1 MTSPL
6 LRIENLR
13 KRRASAGHH
22 FELVISR
29 FELHA
34 GEVVALVGESGSG
47 KSTLLDL
54 VALALAPDAVDC
66 FVFRP
71 TGSCAIDVAAVWRGS
86 SHGELDAARGTHVGY
101 VLQSGGLLPF
111 LTVRE
116 NLQLP
121 LRALGRVDAK
131 VVNEL
136 SESLDLCRHLEKL
149 PQALSVGE
157 RQRVAIGR
165 ALVHQP
171 ALVIAD
177 EPTSAVDPL
186 LGKRIME
193 LFLEQVAA
201 RRAALLM
208 ATHAGDLASSFGL
221 ETVRPRLSH
230 DAVGTVS
237 EYSR

>member
-13 KRRASAGHH
+13 KRRATVGHR
-22 FELVISR
+22 FELVVPS

-34 GEVVALVGESGSG
+34 GELVALVGESGCG

-54 VALALAPDAVDC
+54 VALALAPDAADC
-66 FVFRP
+66 FQFRP
-71 TGSCAIDVAAVWRGS
+71 TGSWTLDVAAVWRGR
-86 SHGELDAARGTHVGY
+86 SHGELDAARRAHVGY
-101 VLQSGGLLPF
+101 VLQTGGLLPF

-116 NLQLP
+116 NLELP
-121 LRALGRVDAK
+121 LRALGRADAG
-131 VVNEL
+131 VVREI
-136 SESLDLCRHLEKL
+136 SEALDLRRHLEKL
-149 PQALSVGE
+149 PRALSVGE

-165 ALVHQP
+165 ALVHRP

-186 LGKRIME
+186 LGKRIMQ
-193 LFLEQVAA
+193 LFLEQISA
-201 RRAALLM
+201 RRAALLI
-208 ATHAGDLASSFGL
+208 ATHASDLARSFGL
-221 ETVRPRLSH
+221 EIVRPRLSH
-230 DAVGTVS
+230 DGDGTVS